1 MWKAIAALAVL
12 AALVGGYFMALM
24 HLAPVETPIF
34 GMQRRIC
41 GPNESCRPQP
51 QTLEDYLDG
60 SVLVLVGRVDTTPDF
75 IVEEVLKG
83 RVGDTIVSVG
93 RQAHTVR
100 VPPFP
105 SERYLVT
112 CHWTSLDVCRYAP
125 FILDGPVARF
135 NDQRQS
141 PVYLH
146 EPGHHLYAP
155 DPYTVPPGAF
165 TVSPD
170 DFIERIRDIVDRQQ
184 KVFWNFNLHQ
194 LVHLSSSLWL
204 PRVRHTAGL
213 FLLSWCAHDADR
225 GCGR

>member
-1 MWKAIAALAVL
+1 MWKAVAALVVL
-12 AALVGGYFMALM
+12 AALVGGYFMALTR
-24 HLAPVETPIF
+24 LAPLETPVF

-41 GPNESCRPQP
+41 GPNVSCVPQP

-60 SVLVLVGRVDTTPDF
+60 SVLVLVGRVDATPEF
-75 IVEEVLKG
+75 IVEEVLIGK
-83 RVGDTIVSVG
+83 VADTIVSVG

-105 SERYLVT
+105 SERYLVI
-112 CHWTSLDVCRYAP
+112 CNQASLDWDGVCRYAP

-184 KVFWNFNLHQ
+184 IWNFN
-194 LVHLSSSLWL
+194 
-204 PRVRHTAGL
+204 
-213 FLLSWCAHDADR
+213 
-225 GCGR
+225 

>member
-1 MWKAIAALAVL
+1 MWKVIAALVVL
-12 AALVGGYFMALM
+12 VGLVGGYFMALTR
-24 HLAPVETPIF
+24 LAPLETPVF
-34 GMQRRIC
+34 GMQRRPDSPTVDW
-41 GPNESCRPQP
+41 GPQP
-51 QTLEDYLDG
+51 RTLEDYLDG
-60 SVLVLVGRVDTTPDF
+60 SLVLVGRVDATPEF
-75 IVEEVLKG
+75 IVEEVLQG

-105 SERYLVT
+105 SERYLVI
-112 CHWTSLDVCRYAP
+112 CNQAELDVCRYAP

-170 DFIERIRDIVDRQQ
+170 DFIDRIRDIVDRQQ
-184 KVFWNFNLHQ
+184 IWNFN
-194 LVHLSSSLWL
+194 
-204 PRVRHTAGL
+204 
-213 FLLSWCAHDADR
+213 
-225 GCGR
+225 